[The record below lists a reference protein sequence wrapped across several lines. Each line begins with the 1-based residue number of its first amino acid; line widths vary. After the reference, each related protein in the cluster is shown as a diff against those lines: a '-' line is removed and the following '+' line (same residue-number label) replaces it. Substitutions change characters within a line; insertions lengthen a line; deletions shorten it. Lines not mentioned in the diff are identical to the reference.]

1 MTAATFQRVAAALW
15 IALAAGCSHQPRRV
29 PEARIIKVLPSL
41 LDAEGRASL
50 HPSLYER
57 DAYQALLRKESGK
70 VAGLRFDILWKAR
83 PASGNGPVRPLVL
96 KLELRGSSQ
105 GVAARGGN
113 TLVVERPIAGSQVGR
128 RWSQVVLG
136 PEEFRR
142 VGEVSAWRATLLEDQ
157 RVVASTQ
164 SFLW

>member
-1 MTAATFQRVAAALW
+1 MTAATFQHVATALVL
-15 IALAAGCSHQPRRV
+15 ALAIGCSHQPNRS

-57 DAYQALLRKESGK
+57 DAYQALLRKESAK

-83 PASGNGPVRPLVL
+83 PASGNGSGKPLVL
-96 KLELRGSSQ
+96 RLELRGSSQ

-136 PEEFRR
+136 PDEFHR
-142 VGEVSAWRATLLEDQ
+142 VGEVSAWRATLVQDE